1 MQNRHVILLWL
12 LFHPA
17 RHYSLRTGGWRF
29 GGGGGGL
36 FNRKKLLRVKKVFF
50 VDRPLSIKNINS

>member
-29 GGGGGGL
+29 GGGGGEGYL
-36 FNRKKLLRVKKVFF
+36 KE
-50 VDRPLSIKNINS
+50 KNC